1 MLYSVGDRRV
11 PAVPHSFKAV
21 TRGVALGERPQVP
34 HAYSDTHDGSGTHTR
49 ASPPVAAMAVSR
61 RCSAGSSG
69 RCARTGCLV
78 PTEHIDL
85 AMLRVS
91 GRTSHGS
98 RDQGTSARALG
109 RTGTRGSP
117 LLWPGRAMPSQ
128 HYAAG
133 NERTPST
140 DSLISTAGSTPLL
153 HAAASLLLR
162 PCSGRSSELHGR
174 EQTLPPLQLQCCL
187 ASVGQG
193 RAFGTT

>member
-1 MLYSVGDRRV
+1 MANDPKYLTPVVTRTTDPVRMRAPPRPLQRWLCPAAARPAA
-11 PAVPHSFKAV
+11 PAVRS
-21 TRGVALGERPQVP
+21 VAPVVWCR
-34 HAYSDTHDGSGTHTR
+34 HAD
-49 ASPPVAAMAVSR
+49 
-61 RCSAGSSG
+61 
-69 RCARTGCLV
+69 
-78 PTEHIDL
+78 IDHL

-98 RDQGTSARALG
+98 RDQGTSARPLG

-140 DSLISTAGSTPLL
+140 DALISTAGSTPLL

-162 PCSGRSSELHGR
+162 PCSGHSSELHGR
-174 EQTLPPLQLQCCL
+174 EQTDTAASPAAVLFGFCGPRPGFRHYL
-187 ASVGQG
+187 A
-193 RAFGTT
+193 